1 MNLLYLPILVSR
13 PIKFPFIFSLCGLAI
28 CGVVGAAS
36 EDLVI
41 NEIHYQPD
49 DEFATEFI
57 EIHNNGATPVEL
69 GGWQLADAVT
79 FTFPKQDLAV
89 GAYLVVAADP
99 AALLAEYGVAA
110 LGPWEGKLS
119 NDGVA
124 EPRMIGIP
132 A

>member
-1 MNLLYLPILVSR
+1 MVAATRYPECKSHRFVISPRMNLLYLPILVSR

-69 GGWQLADAVT
+69 GGW
-79 FTFPKQDLAV
+79 
-89 GAYLVVAADP
+89 
-99 AALLAEYGVAA
+99 
-110 LGPWEGKLS
+110 
-119 NDGVA
+119 
-124 EPRMIGIP
+124 
-132 A
+132 